1 MLSKSPQTWFSARS
15 VQGNRASFLAACL
28 MLAGIVPAIAADAS
42 GPDRTGEPLR
52 AGIFLLSA
60 PRLHD
65 PNFFHTVVLLVT
77 YGKEGASGLIINR
90 PTEVPLVKAL
100 PDLEGTEKLSKPIYF
115 GGPVSTNLMLVLF
128 RSNSSLEGARNVLGD
143 IYFTASRKI
152 LTDALGNPDPD
163 KKVRVYAGYSGW
175 APMQLDA
182 EFVRGD
188 WVIMDPDPGAVF
200 AEDPSKLWSAFFESR
215 GKIQIRFPGP
225 VPGGGEIGPTWV
237 PTVFREGQK

>member
-1 MLSKSPQTWFSARS
+1 MFPEISSSSRS
-15 VQGNRASFLAACL
+15 VQANRACFLAACL
-28 MLAGIVPAIAADAS
+28 MLVGIVPAIPAGAS
-42 GPDRTGEPLR
+42 GPVRTGKPLR
-52 AGIFLLSA
+52 PGIFLFSS

-65 PNFFHTVVLLVT
+65 PNFLHTVVLLVT

-90 PTEVPLVKAL
+90 PTDIPLVQAI

-115 GGPVSTNLMLVLF
+115 GGPVSTNLMLVLL
-128 RSNSSLEGARNVLGD
+128 RSDSSLEGARKILGN

-188 WVIMDPDPGAVF
+188 WVIKDADPGAVF
-200 AEDPSKLWSAFFESR
+200 AEDPSKIWPAFFE
-215 GKIQIRFPGP
+215 GQEKIQIRFPRP
-225 VPGGGEIGPTWV
+225 VPDGGAVGPAWI
-237 PTVFREGQK
+237 PTVFPYGQK